1 MRYSVCHSLSSY
13 MADSRRGPHGIIV
26 KYTGCI
32 KKIEQILNRSQ
43 LRKGA
48 RANLT
53 RKYIAMSLHGL
64 SWIV

>member
-1 MRYSVCHSLSSY
+1 